1 MKKSVQLLTTLA
13 FVGLL
18 MVPAV
23 ASAAESEPAAPEPA
37 VPVTATVQTDG
48 GFAALQINKQVYV
61 YDANGPLYNI
71 DGKYREGELK
81 DLFILPYGP
90 MEVPLILVQ
99 NDLHQGYM
107 VFSDLWPK
115 FAPGQ
120 EGDTTTPYYSGRVLT
135 SNQKK
140 ITGRTSHHYA
150 EQVGDEVITYT
161 ANDFDDLTKGYH
173 ESYRTTGK
181 LRGLIIYDC
190 CAYTVIDDDQEGTLS
205 VYQAGETGAELAT
218 SIDME

>member
-1 MKKSVQLLTTLA
+1 MI
-13 FVGLL
+13 
-18 MVPAV
+18 PAI
-23 ASAAESEPAAPEPA
+23 ANATEKEPAAPPP
-37 VPVTATVQTDG
+37 VTPVTASVLTDG
-48 GFAALQINKQVYV
+48 GFAALQLNKQVYV
-61 YDANGPLYNI
+61 YNAKGSLYHI

-90 MEVPLILVQ
+90 EQVPLILVQ

-120 EGDTTTPYYSGRVLT
+120 EGDRTTPYYSGRVMAA
-135 SNQKK
+135 NQKK

-150 EQVGDEVITYT
+150 EQVGDEVVTYT
-161 ANDFDDLTKGYH
+161 ANDFDDLSKGYH
-173 ESYRTTGK
+173 ESYRTVGK

-190 CAYTVIDDDQEGTLS
+190 CAYAVIDDGQEGTLS
-205 VYQAGETGAELAT
+205 VYQAGENGAELAS
-218 SIDME
+218 SIEME